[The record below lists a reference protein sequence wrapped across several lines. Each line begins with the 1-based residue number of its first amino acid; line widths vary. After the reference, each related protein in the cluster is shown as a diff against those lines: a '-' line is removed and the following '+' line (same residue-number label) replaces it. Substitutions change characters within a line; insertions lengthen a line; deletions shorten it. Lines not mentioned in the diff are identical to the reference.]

1 MNALK
6 ISISMR
12 YDYKQVPTKVSKV
25 VADGI
30 DRLKALNFQPRNILE
45 VYLDAQKLAKK
56 RARPYHPMRFMAA
69 CNQSTNET
77 MRMMVLSQK
86 AISIGMAEI

>member
-6 ISISMR
+6 FSISMR

-30 DRLKALNFQPRNILE
+30 DRLKALSFQPRNILE
-45 VYLDAQKLAKK
+45 VYLDAQILAKK
-56 RARPYHPMRFMAA
+56 ELGPIIR
-69 CNQSTNET
+69 C
-77 MRMMVLSQK
+77 VL
-86 AISIGMAEI
+86 